1 MTIGPQSDV
10 EPDSGAAISRSADSD
25 RVQVRPITGIGK
37 VLTYRIPGQMTGK
50 IRPGMLVRIPL
61 LNRTC
66 FGVVERLGDESGL
79 SSTRLK
85 YILGPVYDECV
96 VTPELIQLAQWL
108 QSYYAAS
115 WEATYEALLPAV
127 IRQGVKP
134 KTHILLSVPQPV
146 DPETLEQLRRRA
158 PRQAELLE
166 LLGKQKTALEKGPL
180 LQRLGLSAAVV
191 SALVKKGLLKELI
204 QQEERSA
211 YDDDIAEGE
220 SVVTSTITLNEEQSA
235 ALESIRSSL
244 LTREFKCHL
253 LHGVT
258 GSGKTEVYLEAM
270 RTVVDRGQGVIF
282 LVPEVALTP
291 QTVGR
296 LRMRLEGMGAKTVVW
311 HSHLSAGERF
321 DAWFSLASGRALVVV
336 GPRSA
341 VFTPVRNLGLI
352 IVDEEHEPAYKQED
366 SPRYNG
372 RDVAIY
378 RAMLNQAT
386 VVLGSATPSLESLYN
401 VQTKDYILNRLNRR
415 IDDRQLPVVE
425 LVDMRREVLKSR
437 GPCTVSSLLAEKLCD
452 RFFKKEQT
460 ILFINRRGYSRSMLC
475 PDCGYIA
482 ECEHCSTTLT
492 FHRNEDRLKCHLCG
506 YERKAHHY
514 CPKCSS
520 VKIRWRG
527 FGTQRVEEAVQK
539 ILPRARIVRMDADTM
554 KRKDLFRR
562 ILADFRLGR
571 IDVLVGTQMIAKGL
585 DFPNVTLVGLIDADL
600 SLHVPDFRAAERTF
614 QLIVQVAGRAGRG
627 DRAGEV
633 VIQTFQ
639 PASSPIQFARRGEF
653 DGFLEEE
660 LENRREFQYPP
671 FRHLVRHIFRGR
683 NEEKVAFYAEEW
695 VRHLEKNISDPME
708 IRGPAPAPLEKVNDF
723 YRYHVWYFVGSVS
736 RIIPKITAARD
747 SFPMDKDIHDLL
759 DVDPLDLS

>member
-1 MTIGPQSDV
+1 MARQLDMDIRCGSG
-10 EPDSGAAISRSADSD
+10 DSSGGASD

-37 VLTYRIPGQMTGK
+37 VLTYRIPGQLVGR

-61 LNRTC
+61 IKRTC
-66 FGVVERLGDESGL
+66 FGLVENLGDNSGL
-79 SSTRLK
+79 AAAKLK
-85 YILGPVYDECV
+85 FILGPVYDECV
-96 VTPELIQLAQWL
+96 VTPELVNLAGWL
-108 QSYYAAS
+108 QGYYAAS
-115 WEATYEALLPAV
+115 WESTYETLLPAV
-127 IRQGVKP
+127 IRQGVRP
-134 KTHILLSVPQPV
+134 KVRTFLHATAAV
-146 DPETLEQLRRRA
+146 DAAAVEGLRRRA
-158 PRQAELLE
+158 PRQAELLN
-166 LLGKQKTALEKGPL
+166 LLIKQSTALEKGPL
-180 LQRLGLSAAVV
+180 LQRLGLSAGVV
-191 SALVKKGLLKELI
+191 SALVGKGLLREELRH
-204 QQEERSA
+204 EERSA
-211 YDDDIAEGE
+211 YDDGIEDSDTVIV
-220 SVVTSTITLNEEQSA
+220 SKVVLNDEQQQA
-235 ALESIRSSL
+235 VESIRASL
-244 LTREFKCHL
+244 RERTFKCHL

-291 QTVGR
+291 QTVSR

-321 DAWFSLASGRALVVV
+321 DAWFSLASGRSQVVV

-341 VFTPVRNLGLI
+341 VFTPVRNLGLV

-378 RAMLNQAT
+378 RAMLNDAT

-401 VQTKDYILNRLNRR
+401 VQTKDFILNRLTKR
-415 IDDRQLPVVE
+415 IDDRQLPVLE
-425 LVDMRREVLKSR
+425 LVDMRREMLKSR
-437 GPCTVSSLLAEKLCD
+437 GPCTISGILAEKLID
-452 RFFKKEQT
+452 RFTKKEQA

-475 PDCGYIA
+475 PDCGFIA

-492 FHRNEDRLKCHLCG
+492 FHRGENRLKCHLCG
-506 YERKAHHY
+506 YERRAHHH
-514 CPKCSS
+514 CPKCASA
-520 VKIRWRG
+520 KIRWKG

-554 KRKDLFRR
+554 QKKNLFRHV
-562 ILADFRLGR
+562 LADFRLGR

-614 QLIVQVAGRAGRG
+614 QLVVQVAGRAGRG
-627 DRAGEV
+627 DQAGEV
-633 VIQTFQ
+633 VIQTFT
-639 PASSPIQFARRGEF
+639 PSCSPIQFARRGDFE
-653 DGFLEEE
+653 GFLEEE
-660 LENRREFQYPP
+660 LENRREYKYPP
-671 FRHLVRHIFRGR
+671 FRHLIRHIFRGR

-695 VRHLEKNISDPME
+695 VRHLEKTLTDPME
-708 IRGPAPAPLEKVNDF
+708 IRGPAPAPLEKIKDL

-736 RIIPKITAARD
+736 RMVPQITSARD
-747 SFPMDKDIHDLL
+747 QFPMDKDIQDLL